1 MTADW
6 SCAAMIILIFSPL
19 TAMAFCS
26 HAKILGLDKKDDSE
40 E

>member
-6 SCAAMIILIFSPL
+6 SVAAMIILIFTPL
-19 TAMAFCS
+19 TMMALCS
-26 HAKILGLDKKDDSE
+26 HAKMLGLDKKDDSE